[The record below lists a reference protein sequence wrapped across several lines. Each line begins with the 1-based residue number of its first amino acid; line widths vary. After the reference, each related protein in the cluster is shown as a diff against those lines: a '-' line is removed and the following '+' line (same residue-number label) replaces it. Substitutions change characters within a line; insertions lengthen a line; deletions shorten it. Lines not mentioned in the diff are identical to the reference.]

1 MEQGIPGGRSIDG
14 APPPIGERMFTAL
27 SDAAVGTVRWVRLGE
42 ARRTEAVLA
51 LWDAEVADELSR
63 GIVVVQGGRAE
74 RAFASHLAGTLGM
87 SRNAAVALLHTAIA
101 VRGLPQTDRA
111 FRAGEFGW
119 QSVEAVVRHVSALNG
134 TAREEYDARAAT
146 IAAETVPQLL
156 DPELA
161 RLHDALDHD
170 AATSNAAAAFRDRRV
185 RARPGVAGEA
195 SITFSGPETDIAAWY
210 EKLRRSAVASHATD
224 EQHRAVG
231 TLMYDIGLD
240 VGLWGLEHPPVEI
253 AHDSTG
259 ALMPADPF
267 ERLGDP
273 RVPNRKVIQ
282 AEILVMVPAETACGA
297 SNRPGR
303 VAGWGSL
310 AAAEVRRLVASA
322 RFWTRVETDPVD
334 DAIIGFDSAERAI
347 PKALRRLIHLRAER
361 CEEPG
366 CPTGA
371 HLCDLDHAIRVEH
384 GGRTTEINL
393 TALCRPA
400 HQTKDDG
407 YVDVERVDGDL
418 HWNTSRWGGHF
429 VTRSRTRIRRRPA
442 PTDEGGTS
450 PKPGACTRRSG

>member
-1 MEQGIPGGRSIDG
+1 MQG
-14 APPPIGERMFTAL
+14 APPPVGEREFAAL
-27 SDAAVGTVRWVRLGE
+27 TEVAGGTVRWVRLGE
-42 ARRTEAVLA
+42 ARRTQAVLA
-51 LWDAEVADELSR
+51 LWDAEVADEASR
-63 GIVVVQGGRAE
+63 GVLVVQGGRAE

-101 VRGLPQTDRA
+101 VRALPKTDRA
-111 FRAGEFGW
+111 FRAGDFGW
-119 QSVEAVVRHVSALNG
+119 QSVEAVVRHVGALNG
-134 TAREEYDARAAT
+134 SAREEYDARAAA
-146 IAAETVPQLL
+146 IATETVPQLL
-156 DPELA
+156 DAELA

-170 AATSNAAAAFRDRRV
+170 AATTNAAAAFRDRRV

-195 SITFSGPETDIAAWY
+195 SITFSGPEVDIAAWY

-224 EQHRAVG
+224 EQHRSIG

-253 AHDSTG
+253 DRDRTG
-259 ALMPADPF
+259 TLMPADPF

-273 RVPNRKVIQ
+273 RVPSRKAIQ

-297 SNRPGR
+297 SDRPGR
-303 VAGWGSL
+303 IAGWGSL
-310 AAAEVRRLVASA
+310 PAAEVRRLVASA

-347 PKALRRLIHLRAER
+347 PRALRRLIHLRAER

-371 HLCDLDHAIRVEH
+371 HLCDVDHAVRVEH

-418 HWNTSRWGGHF
+418 HWNTSRWGGRF
-429 VTRSRTRIRRRPA
+429 VTRSRMRIRRRRTPQGDGRNEPA
-442 PTDEGGTS
+442 PWDLH
-450 PKPGACTRRSG
+450 A

>member
-1 MEQGIPGGRSIDG
+1 MGD
-14 APPPIGERMFTAL
+14 APPPIGERMFAAL
-27 SDAAVGTVRWVRLGE
+27 SDAAGGTVRWVRLGE

-63 GIVVVQGGRAE
+63 GVVVEQGGRAE

-87 SRNAAVALLHTAIA
+87 SRNAAVTLLHTAIA
-101 VRGLPQTDRA
+101 VRGLPRTDRA

-119 QSVEAVVRHVSALNG
+119 QSVEAVVRHLGALSG
-134 TAREEYDARAAT
+134 EAREEYDERAAA
-146 IAAETVPQLL
+146 IATETVPQLL

-170 AATSNAAAAFRDRRV
+170 AATSNAAAAFRARRV

-195 SITFSGPETDIAAWY
+195 SLTFTGPEVDIAAWY

-253 AHDSTG
+253 DRDGTG
-259 ALMPADPF
+259 TLAPADPF
-267 ERLGDP
+267 ERLGDL
-273 RVPNRKVIQ
+273 RVPHRKAIH

-303 VAGWGSL
+303 IAGWGSL

-334 DAIIGFDSAERAI
+334 DAILAFDSAERAI

-371 HLCDLDHAIRVEH
+371 HLSEIDHAIRVEH
-384 GGRTTEINL
+384 GGRTAEINL

-407 YVDVERVDGDL
+407 YVDVERIDGDL
-418 HWNTSRWGGHF
+418 HWNTTRWGGHF
-429 VTRSRTRIRRRPA
+429 VTKARTRIRRRPA
-442 PTDEGGTS
+442 PQHDGRNE
-450 PKPGACTRRSG
+450 PAPWDLPA